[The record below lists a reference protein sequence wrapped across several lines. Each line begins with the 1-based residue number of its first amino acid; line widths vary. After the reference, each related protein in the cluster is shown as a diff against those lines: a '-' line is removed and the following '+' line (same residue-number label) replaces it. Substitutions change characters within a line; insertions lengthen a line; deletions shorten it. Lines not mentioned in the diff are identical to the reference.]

1 MRAATL
7 LFKREIWQM
16 DNDTDRK
23 LDAILDAIK
32 GLDARVTKIEVDT
45 TGAGGSD
52 KSAGQAKVKKM
63 AIKEFLLEN
72 PPPDDIRRT
81 LAVGYFLEND
91 EGMSSFTRAELL
103 QGYSEGKESPPTN
116 IGVNIAHCIKQ
127 GHMMEA
133 REKKGNKTA
142 YALTRS
148 GEQFVAAR
156 YKKPGGK

>member
-1 MRAATL
+1 MN
-7 LFKREIWQM
+7 
-16 DNDTDRK
+16 NDTDRK
-23 LDAILDAIK
+23 LDAVLEAIK
-32 GLDARVTKIEVDT
+32 SLDARVTKIEAGT
-45 TGAGGSD
+45 TGAGGGD
-52 KSAGQAKVKKM
+52 KSAAQAKAKKKI

-81 LAVGYFLEND
+81 LAVGYFLENN

-103 QGYSEGKESPPTN
+103 QGYSDAKESPPTN

-142 YALTRS
+142 YTLTRS
-148 GEQFVAAR
+148 GEQFVVGR
-156 YKKPGGK
+156 YKSLTASSR